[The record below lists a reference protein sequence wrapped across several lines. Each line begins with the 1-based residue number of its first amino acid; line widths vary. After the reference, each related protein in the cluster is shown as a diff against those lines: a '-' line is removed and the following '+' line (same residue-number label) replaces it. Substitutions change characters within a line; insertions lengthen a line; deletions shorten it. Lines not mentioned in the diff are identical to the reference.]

1 MNKQLLLTLL
11 AVLSMKSAFALTLP
25 PVPTEPIYFEP
36 PVVQAEPE
44 IRSFSCYQIDNAINQ
59 LHPYRYTYK
68 PDYYNDGT
76 NKLAT
81 ALIVFDSIPIVD
93 GWLGLGYL
101 GYSALVSE
109 KEDRRQL
116 QIEQQIAAL
125 QRVKAEK
132 HCYE

>member
-1 MNKQLLLTLL
+1 MNKQLLLALISVF
-11 AVLSMKSAFALTLP
+11 AVNSAFALTLP

-36 PVVQAEPE
+36 PIVQTDQQTRAL
-44 IRSFSCYQIDNAINQ
+44 SCYQIDNAINQ

-68 PDYYNDGT
+68 PDFYNDGT

-81 ALIVFDSIPIVD
+81 ALVVFDSIPIVD

-116 QIEQQIAAL
+116 HVEQEIAAL

>member
-1 MNKQLLLTLL
+1 MNKQLLITLTI
-11 AVLSMKSAFALTLP
+11 VLSMKSAFALTLP

-36 PVVQAEPE
+36 PIVQTKPQT
-44 IRSFSCYQIDNAINQ
+44 RSLSCYQIDNEINQ

-81 ALIVFDSIPIVD
+81 ALVIFDSIPIVD

-116 QIEQQIAAL
+116 HIEQEIAAL

>member
-1 MNKQLLLTLL
+1 MKKPFLVLPICLLWASSVT
-11 AVLSMKSAFALTLP
+11 ALTLP
-25 PVPTEPIYFEP
+25 AVPTEPIYFEP
-36 PVVQAEPE
+36 PIVQADQQTQ
-44 IRSFSCYQIDNAINQ
+44 SWSCYQIDSVINQ

-68 PDYYNDGT
+68 PDYYNDGS

-81 ALIVFDSIPIVD
+81 ALVVFDSIPIVE

-116 QIEQQIAAL
+116 QIEQEIAAL
-125 QRVKAEK
+125 QRVKAQK